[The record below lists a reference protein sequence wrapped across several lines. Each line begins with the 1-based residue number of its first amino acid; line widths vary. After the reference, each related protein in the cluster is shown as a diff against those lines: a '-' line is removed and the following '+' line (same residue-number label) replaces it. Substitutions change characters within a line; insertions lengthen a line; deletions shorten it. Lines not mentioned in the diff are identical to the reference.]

1 MGVNKKTTKTIAKNE
16 NTPEDKRAVVEW
28 NADLSDFGIKVIQMQ
43 QETDNVAVDLLQ
55 EWCP

>member
-1 MGVNKKTTKTIAKNE
+1 MCAENE
-16 NTPEDKRAVVEW
+16 NTSEDKRAVVER
-28 NADLSDFGIKVIQMQ
+28 NADLSDFGINVIQMQ